1 MRPSTPPGARAF
13 TIAIALLAS
22 SAALGTMYR
31 WVDEGGSVVYSQS
44 PPPDGRDATAVRPPP
59 SPPEPPEAARQRLDE
74 RLKAADEARKSQS
87 EQQKKDAEARSRD
100 AEKRRNCDAARR
112 NLELIENRPPQ
123 SRFQTPDGEV
133 RRYTDEDRAAE
144 LKKLREYLEKNC
156 R

>member
-1 MRPSTPPGARAF
+1 MQPSTPFAVRLAAL
-13 TIAIALLAS
+13 ICALLAS
-22 SAALGTMYR
+22 PVILAGMYR
-31 WVDEGGSVVYSQS
+31 WVDETGAVVYSQS
-44 PPPDGRDATAVRPPP
+44 PPPDGRMATEVRPPP
-59 SPPEPPEAARQRLDE
+59 PPPEEPGAARQRLDE
-74 RLKAADEARKSQS
+74 QIKAADEARKSEL
-87 EQQKKDAEARSRD
+87 EQRKKDSEARSRD
-100 AEKRRNCDAARR
+100 AEKRKNCDAARK